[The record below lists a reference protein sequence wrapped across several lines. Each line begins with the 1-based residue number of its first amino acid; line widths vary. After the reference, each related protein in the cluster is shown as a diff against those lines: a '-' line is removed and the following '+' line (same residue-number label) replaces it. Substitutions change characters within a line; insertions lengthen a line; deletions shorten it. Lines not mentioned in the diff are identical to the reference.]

1 MRRERSR
8 STPGSSN
15 PQTILEASLHRTGV
29 LPSQA
34 IRAYV
39 EDGIVAAPEAIQE
52 AQIQPASIDLRLGAI
67 AYELRASFLPGG
79 YSSIERKLDDLQLRI
94 GELDLTNGATLR
106 PGHVY
111 LVELMEQVK
120 LPPEV
125 WGKANPRSTTGR
137 ADLFTRLLCDFSTEF
152 EGVPAGYK
160 GKLFA
165 EIVPRTFAVKVR
177 RGTRVNQL
185 RFSRGSPPPSDKSIA
200 DISRAE
206 PVVYVRD
213 EGPSGGNVRRGLHL
227 SVDLTPED
235 SAGIIGYRAKRN
247 APVFD
252 FDCVACYE
260 PLDFWEPILH
270 TGLQS
275 IVLQPD
281 DFYILRSRER
291 VRIPPTFAAELMPY
305 EATFGEFRVHY
316 AGFLDPGFGY
326 GSGDVDGT
334 PVVLEVRAR
343 DVPFLV
349 EDGQTIARILYYRL
363 RDTPDKIY
371 GATIGSS
378 YQAQKIALG
387 KQFKSR

>member
-1 MRRERSR
+1 M
-8 STPGSSN
+8 
-15 PQTILEASLHRTGV
+15 HRTGV

-52 AQIQPASIDLRLGAI
+52 AQIQPASIDLRLGAT

-275 IVLQPD
+275 IVLHPD

-371 GATIGSS
+371 GANIGSS